1 MADTPLILA
10 IDNGTQ
16 SIRAL
21 LFDAGGNLLGKGKQE
36 IEPYFSEQPGWAEQ
50 HPEYFWENLALA
62 CQQLWRSTS
71 ARPEQVAGVTV
82 TTQRGTVINLD
93 HEGKPLRPA
102 IIWLDQRHARVE
114 GSVKGPWGWL
124 FRLARLEDTID
135 RFREKTQANWIAQNQ
150 PDIWRKT
157 RKYLLLS
164 GYLNYR
170 LTGRYRDS
178 TGSQVGYLP
187 FDYKR
192 QRWAGPRDFKWQVM
206 PVTRDMLPELV
217 RPGETIGALLPEA
230 AAHLGL
236 PEGLPVLAAASD
248 KACEILGS
256 GGLAPDTGCM
266 SYGTTATINT
276 TNARYVEPIRFMP
289 PYPSAL
295 PGHYSTEVMIY
306 RGFWMVSWF
315 KQEFGLREQKLAEQK
330 GIEPE
335 ALFDELVEA
344 VPPGSM
350 GLMLQPYW
358 SPGVRQPGPE
368 AKGSIIGFGDVHTR
382 AHVYRAILEG
392 LAYALREGKERIE
405 KRSGHGIKRLRV
417 AGGGSQSDAAM
428 QLTADIFGLPAERPH
443 TYETSGLGAAIDA
456 AVGLGLHPD
465 FHTAVQAMT
474 RTGQVFQPDPEAAAL
489 YRRLY
494 REVYQEMYPRLQPL
508 YRKIRDITGY
518 PR

>member
-1 MADTPLILA
+1 MPAEPLILA

-16 SIRAL
+16 SVRAL
-21 LFDAGGNLLGKGKQE
+21 LFDTHGNLVGKGKQE
-36 IEPYFSEQPGWAEQ
+36 IEPYFSKEPGWAEQ
-50 HPEYFWENLALA
+50 HPEYFWEQLGEA
-62 CQQLWRSTS
+62 CKLLWNSTE
-71 ARPEQVAGVTV
+71 ATPDQVAGVTA

-93 HEGKPLRPA
+93 ENGQPLRPA
-102 IIWLDQRHARVE
+102 IIWLDQRHAKVE
-114 GSVKGPWGWL
+114 GPVKGPWGWL
-124 FRLARLEDTID
+124 FKLARLEDTIN
-135 RFREKTQANWIAQNQ
+135 RFREKTQANWIAQNE
-150 PDIWRKT
+150 PEIWSRT
-157 RKYLLLS
+157 RHFLLLS

-170 LTGRYRDS
+170 LTGEFRDS

-187 FDYKR
+187 FDYKKH
-192 QRWAGPRDFKWQVM
+192 RWAGLRDFKWLTM
-206 PVTRDMLPELV
+206 PVEPSMLPELV
-217 RPGETIGALLPEA
+217 APGETTGHLTDEA
-230 AAHLGL
+230 CRHLGL
-236 PEGLPVLAAASD
+236 AKNLPVIAAASD

-256 GGLAPDTGCM
+256 GGLTPDIGCM

-276 TNARYVEPIRFMP
+276 TSQRYVEPIRLMP

-315 KQEFGLREQKLAEQK
+315 KREFGLREQKIAEQR

-335 ALFDELVEA
+335 ALFDELVKA

-382 AHVYRAILEG
+382 SHIYRAILEG
-392 LAYALREGKERIE
+392 LAYALREGKEKIE
-405 KRSGHGIKRLRV
+405 KRSGVKIRKLRV

-428 QLTADIFGLPAERPH
+428 QLTADVFGLPAERPH

-465 FHTAVQAMT
+465 FDTAVANMT
-474 RTGQVFQPDPEAAAL
+474 RVGDVFHPNEETRAL
-489 YRRLY
+489 YQQLY
-494 REVYQEMYPRLQPL
+494 SEVYLKMYPQLQPL
-508 YRKIRDITGY
+508 YRKIREITGY